1 MIFNRNFKIM
11 WLLHCIATVHW
22 RHGFFFN
29 TGNVS
34 CQKRNPTKTGNWT
47 GSCQKKFIT
56 YIFYKC
62 QNCQIIQKM
71 YPLKRKNL
79 RNAYFWL
86 KAQTLS
92 IVFPEIFFIIQPLV
106 PPSYLFPSLT
116 GSGRVQGNRCFC
128 LNTFKRLVVS
138 RIRLIQQLFCLVI
151 KIIHVLKKQG

>member
-1 MIFNRNFKIM
+1 MIAVVE
-11 WLLHCIATVHW
+11 CIATVHW

-71 YPLKRKNL
+71 YPLKRKKSKKCTFLNKSSKIKNSFSWDFFYYTTIGPTVL
-79 RNAYFWL
+79 P
-86 KAQTLS
+86 LS
-92 IVFPEIFFIIQPLV
+92 IHDGQW
-106 PPSYLFPSLT
+106 YW
-116 GSGRVQGNRCFC
+116 VQGNRCFC